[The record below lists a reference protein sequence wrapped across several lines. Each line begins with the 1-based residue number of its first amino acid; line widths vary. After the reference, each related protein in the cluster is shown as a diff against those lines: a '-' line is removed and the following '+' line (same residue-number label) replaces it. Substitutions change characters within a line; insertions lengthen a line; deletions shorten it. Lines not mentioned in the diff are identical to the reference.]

1 MSLSLV
7 AGLGQLQAAQ
17 AVPAALD
24 AEPAGLADVLLG
36 SYILVTDKQS
46 AEHLVVSAD
55 LLDWQA
61 RNPQAD
67 PDAIREHA
75 AATEDKIDAKV
86 ADYLWQRNAA
96 EAVGAAIEAIG
107 PASAAA
113 PIGPKVRELI
123 FSIVGTSNVSRSGK
137 ASDRVSGAQQ
147 QIAWNSDFAKA
158 QSSVWAGVAQ
168 QARANASFRGGWNAA
183 IGATLG
189 VDAATTGAILAAT
202 PQLRGTLD
210 FGAIFAAQGSP
221 SYPLV
226 INEQLTKLTDKL
238 KADRDKDFATF
249 GKALDDRPPGAAW
262 TEPDAKQREEA
273 KKASE
278 ERLAR
283 MNDAKA
289 GMDGLAFLAGL
300 VSPDLGRQIRL
311 FGDGA
316 MQIAQAV
323 DKVITA
329 AQLVNTAFSLAA
341 VGLTGNFIGAI
352 STLVTLFAG
361 AGETVDQ
368 QILKAIA
375 ALQKQIADLRVHLD
389 RQFDRI
395 DRKLDDQFVAM
406 LGEFQKL
413 GEDVQEVKDQ
423 AGTIAVNLANVENQL
438 QVLGVTLLKAIQSLA
453 KGPLWTTTDALIDYS
468 FYHRDRL
475 LTQEMYDQGEASF
488 FSTARTTS
496 AEDAFVVPE
505 EAYTD
510 VSAKVGPVLEQYGPY
525 GSISFLGAYA
535 HKALDSTYPQPG
547 KVGNAAVWELA
558 ANGYSLLS
566 SQNPTL
572 AKEVSE
578 IRAGQVITAG
588 REIRDTAQS
597 FSAPGPD
604 GSTNK
609 IFGSLTTKY
618 RDEFVKLMNTV
629 QDREQFVKDGKTYK
643 LFGGLNQTIPSNG
656 LESPLQAPQCDG
668 SLGPLDTPTNVS
680 GKLLPT
686 AEMFARYIGLNNQN
700 WAGPAYDVCWR
711 ATWENKHSEYDYT
724 GPFQIRADFGDLAVV
739 FEEGLTWPEKPR
751 GVART
756 TSKIVTKDYQY
767 QGCSRASPD
776 VPFYCGD
783 DPPITPPQKLVA
795 DWDGS
800 AKANF
805 QTDAESNSPVA
816 PAEDATNRMTQ
827 FLTNKRIEHYQKA
840 AAFLRQNPS
849 TTSELNLLVS
859 LHRAYTQL
867 GFPRALEGDDNLRA
881 LLFGDH
887 AIYNDTPD
895 EYNAIAGMIDAA
907 AVNLADNKPPEQQ
920 DQMEGTDK
928 CQRLDGLTGDD
939 PFIACLAWSSAVRL
953 NRLAGRYAEH
963 FKARSEGIDETL
975 PLVQT
980 AMRNLRLVTDAVNP
994 GTVPG
999 PPADDLPAQAPAL
1012 ASWSTAG
1019 PAIPAAGV
1027 VNGPATTTYKG
1038 LQFALWRGADSGLYL
1053 SSSTDGSSWK
1063 PAEHILASNTTSAAP
1078 ALTVHD
1084 GKLFASWTGAEDS
1097 QVYTSSSADGSSW
1110 SAPTRVTPQGVRS
1123 AAAQGSSAGPALASV
1138 GGKLHAVWKGAGD
1151 DSAMY
1156 AASSVDGVTWSAP
1169 VAAGTDGHTSAGPAT
1184 TALGDKLVL
1193 AWTSTDGAVV
1203 RSSTSKDGI
1212 AWTAPVG
1219 VAADSKSGTG
1229 PALTVADGA
1238 AYIAWRGVGDDTAMY
1253 LSSSTDG
1260 SSWAARVQAGRDA
1273 RTSTTP
1279 AVGAFNGRLW
1289 LTWATGADNL
1299 WSAYATRLPIAKQ
1312 PTAVALGTGI
1322 RIANG
1327 EPAQLTAVLSSQGPI
1342 AGRPVTLSLGAGA
1355 TQQSCYG
1362 TTDLTGTARCT
1373 IAKVDQQLTDAA
1385 STRFAASFFG
1395 DRGYQGS
1402 DAAGSV
1408 SLEFMAG
1415 RAFGLSAG
1423 IHLPLV
1429 RLDLLATPDT
1439 GQVRTTGAGIKEPP
1453 CTARVDTLVITASA
1467 VCAKVT
1473 TSTSP
1478 SVSKAATTVSEVR
1491 IGIPGIDVLEIS
1503 GLTATSTSTCTSATG
1518 SASLT
1523 LKVAGKSVPISG
1535 DPNSA
1540 IDLGAG
1546 ARLVVNE
1553 QKPVAGADRGLTV
1566 NAVHLT
1572 ALVGTVDVVVG
1583 SSTSSLHNCASR

>member
-1 MSLSLV
+1 M
-7 AGLGQLQAAQ
+7 AQ
-17 AVPAALD
+17 AVPAAEN
-24 AEPAGLADVLLG
+24 AEQTGLADVLLG

-75 AATEDKIDAKV
+75 AATEEKIDAKV

-107 PASAAA
+107 PPSAAA

-123 FSIVGTSNVSRSGK
+123 FSIVGTNNVSRSGK
-137 ASDRVSGAQQ
+137 APDRVSGAQQ

-168 QARANASFRGGWNAA
+168 QARANASFRSGWNAA
-183 IGATLG
+183 IGATLS
-189 VDAATTGAILAAT
+189 VDAATSGAILAAT
-202 PQLRGTLD
+202 PQLQGTLD
-210 FGAIFAAQGSP
+210 FAAIFAAQGGP
-221 SYPLV
+221 TYPMV
-226 INEQLTKLTDKL
+226 INDELAKLTEKL
-238 KADRDKDFATF
+238 RAQREKDFATF
-249 GKALDDRPPGAAW
+249 AKALDDQPPGSS
-262 TEPDAKQREEA
+262 TREPTPKQREEA
-273 KKASE
+273 KAASD
-278 ERLAR
+278 ERQAQ
-283 MNDAKA
+283 MNQAKA
-289 GMDGLAFLAGL
+289 GMDGLAYLAGL
-300 VSPDLGRQIRL
+300 VSPELGRQIKL

-341 VGLTGNFIGAI
+341 IGLTGNFIGAI

-361 AGETVDQ
+361 AGSDVNK
-368 QILKAIA
+368 QILDAIA
-375 ALQKQIADLRVHLD
+375 ALQKQIIELRAHLN

-395 DRKLDDQFVAM
+395 DRKLDQGFGAM
-406 LGEFQKL
+406 LSELKKL
-413 GEDVQEVKDQ
+413 EMTVQEIKDQ
-423 AGTIAVNLANVENQL
+423 AGTIATNLANVENQL
-438 QVLGVTLLKAIQSLA
+438 QVLGTTLIDAIQSLA
-453 KGPLWTTTDALIDYS
+453 KGPLWSTTDAMIDYS

-475 LTQEMYDQGEASF
+475 LTQEQYDQGETAF
-488 FSTARTTS
+488 FTTARTTA
-496 AEDAFVVPE
+496 AEDAFVVPDN
-505 EAYTD
+505 AYSD
-510 VSAKVGPVLEQYGPY
+510 VPTTVDQLLGQYGPY
-525 GSISFLGAYA
+525 GSISFLSAYA
-535 HKALDSTYPQPG
+535 NKALDSSYPQQG

-566 SQNPTL
+566 SQNPPL

-578 IRAGQVITAG
+578 LRAGQVITAG
-588 REIRDTAQS
+588 REIRDAAQS
-597 FSAPGPD
+597 FSLPGPD

-609 IFGSLTTKY
+609 IFSSLTGKY
-618 RDEFVKLMNTV
+618 QQEFVKLMNTV
-629 QDREQFVKDGKTYK
+629 QGREQFVKDGKSYQ
-643 LFGGLNQTIPSNG
+643 LFGGSAQTVPYNG

-680 GKLLPT
+680 GKQLPA

-711 ATWENKHSEYDYT
+711 ATWENMHDEYRYS
-724 GPFQIRADFGDLAVV
+724 GPFQLRASFGDLAVV
-739 FEEGLTWPEKPR
+739 FEEGLTWPGKPR
-751 GVART
+751 VVART

-776 VPFYCGD
+776 VPFYCGE
-783 DPPITPPQKLVA
+783 DPPITPPQKLAA

-805 QTDAESNSPVA
+805 QTDAASNSPQAVE
-816 PAEDATNRMTQ
+816 EDAFDRMTG
-827 FLTNKRIEHYQKA
+827 FLRGKRIEHYHKVA
-840 AAFLRQNPS
+840 EFLRQNPS
-849 TTSELNLLVS
+849 TTSYLNLLVK

-887 AIYNDTPD
+887 AIYNNTADD
-895 EYNAIAGMIDAA
+895 DNLVAGLIDAA
-907 AVNLADNKPPEQQ
+907 AGNLAANKPPEQQ
-920 DQMEGTDK
+920 EQIEGADK
-928 CQRLDGLTGDD
+928 CQRLPGLEGDD

-953 NRLAGRYAEH
+953 DRLAGRYAAH
-963 FKARSEGIDETL
+963 FKGRWDGVDETL

-980 AMRNLRLVTDAVNP
+980 AMRNLRMVTDTVNP
-994 GTVPG
+994 GSAPG
-999 PPADDLPAQAPAL
+999 APADDLPTSAPAL
-1012 ASWSTAG
+1012 ASWSSAT
-1019 PAIPAAGV
+1019 PAVAAAGV
-1027 VNGPATTTYKG
+1027 GDGPATTTYKG

-1053 SSSTDGSSWK
+1053 SSSTDGTTWK
-1063 PAEHILASNTTSAAP
+1063 PAEHILGSNTTSTGP
-1078 ALTVHD
+1078 ALTVHN

-1097 QVYTSSSADGSSW
+1097 QVYASSSTDGTTW
-1110 SAPTRVTPQGVRS
+1110 STPAGVTAEGRRS

-1138 GGKLHAVWKGAGD
+1138 AGKLHAVWKGAGAD
-1151 DSAMY
+1151 TAMY
-1156 AASSVDGVTWSAP
+1156 AATSADGVTWSAP
-1169 VAAGTDGHTSAGPAT
+1169 AAAGADGRTSAGPAI

-1193 AWTSTDGAVV
+1193 AWTETDGSVIHSSTSTDGI
-1203 RSSTSKDGI
+1203 T
-1212 AWTAPVG
+1212 WTTPVG
-1219 VAADSKSGTG
+1219 VAADSKSTAG

-1238 AYIAWRGVGDDTAMY
+1238 AIAAWKGFGDDTAMY
-1253 LSSSTDG
+1253 VSSSADG
-1260 SSWAARVQAGRDA
+1260 SGWAARVQAGRDG

-1289 LTWATGADNL
+1289 ITWATAVDHL
-1299 WSAYATRLPIAKQ
+1299 WSAYTTRLPIAKR
-1312 PTAVALGTGI
+1312 PTALALGATI

-1327 EPAQLTAVLSSQGPI
+1327 EPAQLAAQLTSEEPI
-1342 AGRPVTLSLGAGA
+1342 AGRPVTLTLGSGA
-1355 TQQSCYG
+1355 TGQTCYG

-1373 IAKVDQQLTDAA
+1373 IAKVDQPLADAA
-1385 STRFAASFFG
+1385 NTTLDASYFG
-1395 DRGYQGS
+1395 DRGYRGS
-1402 DAAGSV
+1402 AATGTA
-1408 SLEFMAG
+1408 SLEFMTG

-1423 IHLPLV
+1423 IRVPLV
-1429 RLDLLATPDT
+1429 SLDLLATPDT
-1439 GQVRTTGAGIKEPP
+1439 GQVRTTGTGTKEPP

-1473 TSTSP
+1473 TSTGP
-1478 SVSKAATTVSEVR
+1478 STSKAATTAAEVR

-1503 GLTATSTSTCTSATG
+1503 GLAATSTSTCTSAIGT
-1518 SASLT
+1518 ATLT
-1523 LKVAGKSVPISG
+1523 LKVAGKPVAISG
-1535 DPNSA
+1535 EPNSV

-1546 ARLVVNE
+1546 ARVVINE
-1553 QKPVAGADRGLTV
+1553 QKPVAGAERGLTV

-1572 ALVGTVDVVVG
+1572 ALNGTVDVVVG
-1583 SSTSSLHNCASR
+1583 SSTSSLHNCAPR